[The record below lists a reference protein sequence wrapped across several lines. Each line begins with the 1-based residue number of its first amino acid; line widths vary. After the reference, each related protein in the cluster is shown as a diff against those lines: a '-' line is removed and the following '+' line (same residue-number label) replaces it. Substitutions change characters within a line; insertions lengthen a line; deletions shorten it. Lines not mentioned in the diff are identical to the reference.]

1 MVELTIIQANLK
13 APKNQTNHFG
23 KYKYRS
29 CEDILEGLKPHLL
42 EHECYVTLTDDV
54 LEIAGKLM
62 IKATATIT
70 NTDGKNVTV
79 SAFAGIDP
87 NKKGMDIAQTF
98 GSSSSYARKYAL
110 NGLFAIDD
118 TKDADTQ
125 NNTATPIK
133 STNKPQTSAKPN
145 QAPATKITL
154 TIGCDSYNK
163 AFQSYRDAQ
172 SNDERNK
179 VKIRVRK
186 FYTNAEEI
194 LTGFETKYKEYLEAK
209 N

>member
-1 MVELTIIQANLK
+1 MVELRIIQANLK

-29 CEDILEGLKPHLL
+29 CEDILEGLKPLL
-42 EHECYVTLTDDV
+42 LQHDCFVTLTDDV
-54 LEIAGKLM
+54 VECTGVLM

-70 NTDGKNVTV
+70 NSEGKSIRV

-87 NKKGMDIAQTF
+87 NKKGMDISQTF

-125 NNTATPIK
+125 NNTPSKKTATKPA
-133 STNKPQTSAKPN
+133 NKPTASNTKVKP
-145 QAPATKITL
+145 TL
-154 TIGCDSYNK
+154 GTNTGGYNK
-163 AFQSYRDAQ
+163 AWLAYRDAD
-172 SNDERNK
+172 SNDKRNSIK
-179 VKIRVRK
+179 QSIL
-186 FYTNAEEI
+186 NAYADANDVI
-194 LTGFETKYKEYLEAK
+194 NKLDSDLKEVLK
-209 N
+209 SK

>member
-1 MVELTIIQANLK
+1 MVELVKIQSELK
-13 APKNQTNHFG
+13 APKNQYNNFG

-42 EHECYVTLTDDV
+42 ENKCILTLTDDV
-54 LEIAGKLM
+54 VELAGVLM

-70 NTDGKNVTV
+70 NSKGVNVTV

-87 NKKGMDIAQTF
+87 NKKGMDISQTF

-125 NNTATPIK
+125 NNNPSTPKTATKPANK
-133 STNKPQTSAKPN
+133 TTAANTKVKPTLGTNT
-145 QAPATKITL
+145 
-154 TIGCDSYNK
+154 GGYNK
-163 AFQSYRDAQ
+163 AWLAYRDAD
-172 SNDERNK
+172 SNDKRNSIK
-179 VKIRVRK
+179 QSIL
-186 FYTNAEEI
+186 NAYADANEV
-194 LTGFETKYKEYLEAK
+194 LTKLDEDLKEVLK
-209 N
+209 SK

>member
-1 MVELTIIQANLK
+1 MVELVKIQSELR
-13 APKNQTNHFG
+13 APKNQYNAFG

-42 EHECYVTLTDDV
+42 ENKCVLTLNDDV
-54 LEIAGKLM
+54 TEIAGVLM

-70 NTDGKNVTV
+70 NADDKSISV
-79 SAFAGIDP
+79 SAYAGIDP
-87 NKKGMDIAQTF
+87 EKKGMDIAQTF

-125 NNTATPIK
+125 KPINTPV
-133 STNKPQTSAKPN
+133 KPSKV
-145 QAPATKITL
+145 KL

-163 AFQSYRDAQ
+163 AFEAYRDAKT
-172 SNDERNK
+172 NEDRNK
-179 VKIRVRK
+179 IKARVRK
-186 FYTNAEEI
+186 NYTNAEEV
-194 LTGFETKYKEYLEAK
+194 LTAIEEKYKEYLAVK
-209 N
+209 NK

>member
-1 MVELTIIQANLK
+1 MVELVKIQSELR
-13 APKNQTNHFG
+13 APKNQYNAFG

-29 CEDILEGLKPHLL
+29 CEDILEGLKPHLVETNCIL
-42 EHECYVTLTDDV
+42 TLNDDV
-54 LEIAGKLM
+54 TEIAGVLM

-70 NTDGKNVTV
+70 NSQDKSVSV
-79 SAFAGIDP
+79 SAYAGIDP

-125 NNTATPIK
+125 KPSNTP
-133 STNKPQTSAKPN
+133 AKPKT
-145 QAPATKITL
+145 PSKIKL

-163 AFQSYRDAQ
+163 AFEAYRDAKT
-172 SNDERNK
+172 NEDRNK
-179 VKIRVRK
+179 IKAKVRK
-186 FYTNAEEI
+186 HYTNAEEI
-194 LTGFETKYKEYLEAK
+194 LTEIEKKYKEYLAVK
-209 N
+209 NK

>member
-1 MVELTIIQANLK
+1 MVELVKIQSELK
-13 APKNQTNHFG
+13 APKNQYNNFG

-42 EHECYVTLTDDV
+42 EHNCYITLTDDV
-54 LEIAGKLM
+54 VECTGVLM

-70 NTDGKNVTV
+70 NSEGKSITV

-87 NKKGMDIAQTF
+87 NKKGMDISQTF

-125 NNTATPIK
+125 NNNPSTPKKATKPANKPTATNTKVKP
-133 STNKPQTSAKPN
+133 SLGTNT
-145 QAPATKITL
+145 
-154 TIGCDSYNK
+154 GGYNK
-163 AFQSYRDAQ
+163 AWLAYRDAD
-172 SNDERNK
+172 SNDKRNSIK
-179 VKIRVRK
+179 QSIL
-186 FYTNAEEI
+186 NAYVDANEVI
-194 LTGFETKYKEYLEAK
+194 NKLDSDLKEVLK
-209 N
+209 SK

>member
-1 MVELTIIQANLK
+1 MVELVKIQSELK
-13 APKNQTNHFG
+13 APKNQYNNFG

-42 EHECYVTLTDDV
+42 ENNCILTLNDDV
-54 LEIAGKLM
+54 IECTGVLM

-70 NTDGKNVTV
+70 NSEGKSISV

-87 NKKGMDIAQTF
+87 NKKGMDISQTF

-125 NNTATPIK
+125 NNTPSKKTATKPANK
-133 STNKPQTSAKPN
+133 TTGANTKNKP
-145 QAPATKITL
+145 TL
-154 TIGCDSYNK
+154 GTNTAGYNK
-163 AFQSYRDAQ
+163 AFTAYRDAE
-172 SNDERNK
+172 SNDKRTSIKQTILNAYVDGQQVLNK
-179 VKIRVRK
+179 LDKD
-186 FYTNAEEI
+186 YS
-194 LTGFETKYKEYLEAK
+194 EYLK
-209 N
+209 SK

>member
-1 MVELTIIQANLK
+1 MVELVKIQSELK
-13 APKNQTNHFG
+13 APKNQFNNFG

-42 EHECYVTLTDDV
+42 EHNCYITLTDDV
-54 LEIAGKLM
+54 IECSGVLM

-70 NTDGKNVTV
+70 NKKGDQVTV

-87 NKKGMDIAQTF
+87 NKKGMDISQTF

-125 NNTATPIK
+125 NNSATPTKKATKPANKPTATNTKVKP
-133 STNKPQTSAKPN
+133 SLGTNT
-145 QAPATKITL
+145 
-154 TIGCDSYNK
+154 GGYNK
-163 AFQSYRDAQ
+163 AWLAYRDAD
-172 SNDERNK
+172 SNDKRNSIK
-179 VKIRVRK
+179 QSIL
-186 FYTNAEEI
+186 NAYADANDVI
-194 LTGFETKYKEYLEAK
+194 NKLDSDLKEVLK
-209 N
+209 SK